1 MILVIVESP
10 SKCKKIESY
19 LGSGYKCVA
28 SFGHI
33 CEFKDGLKSIDKN
46 YNPTFKICKEKMKY
60 VNNIKKL
67 VKKAKEVII
76 ATDDDREGE
85 AIGWHLCKVLKLD
98 VKTTK
103 RIIFHEITKKAIQAA
118 IKNPTI
124 INMKMVEAQQSR
136 QMLDLIVG
144 FKISPLLWAN
154 INRAK
159 GLSAGRCQSP
169 ALRLI
174 YENQKEIDDLKQVFI
189 YNVSGYFTDK
199 NLEFKLNHQYN
210 HEDSMCDFLAD
221 SFEQEHKYS
230 VSKPKISIKKSPL
243 PFTTSS
249 LQQKASNE
257 LRFSPKQTMQLA
269 QILYENGF
277 ITYMRTDSVIYSKEF
292 LKKTEKFIIKTYGE
306 KYYHFQEKKS
316 KKMKNAQ
323 EAHEAIRPTD
333 IEREK
338 LPKTIAPRAVKLYNL
353 IRRNTLESCMAD
365 AKLNVIEA
373 KITAP
378 EKHFYKYRT
387 ELVIFPGWLIVNGYD
402 KTNPIYDYLLTIEN
416 GTILDYSKIYCKCSL
431 KNGKLHYTEAALVK
445 KLEKL
450 GIGRPSTFSSIISKI
465 QERKYVEKKNIEG
478 KVKKC
483 NDFELIGGEEEI
495 NEIGLERTFAAE
507 KNKLLIT
514 PVGIIVMDFLLK
526 SFDSLFNYKY
536 TSEMEKNL
544 DLVSQGQMD
553 YKKVCKS
560 CDDEINVLSKDIKK
574 TYGGDNSLYKFDEH
588 HSWMVAKY
596 GPVVKQTINGE
607 TKWLKVKKDLTL
619 EQVKKMK
626 LEDVL
631 LPKNQT
637 SSGAKELGEYKGEMV
652 YLREGKYGHYLNH
665 DKKNYSAK
673 NQENITLEEAIEII
687 EGRKSANPSVLKVL
701 SKDITIRKG
710 KYGPYIFY
718 KSEGMTKPRFL
729 KLKDLEW
736 KTMTNKGILKWISDE
751 YF

>member
-10 SKCKKIESY
+10 SKCKKIETY
-19 LGSGYKCVA
+19 LGPGYKCVA

-33 CEFKDGLKSIDKN
+33 CEFKDGLKSIDKS
-46 YNPTFKICKEKMKY
+46 YNPTFKICKKKMQY
-60 VNNIKKL
+60 VGNIRRL
-67 VKKAKEVII
+67 MKKAKEVII

-98 VKTTK
+98 LKTTK
-103 RIIFHEITKKAIQAA
+103 RIIFHEITKKAIQTA

-154 INRAK
+154 INKAK

-174 YENQKEIDDLKQVFI
+174 YENQKEIDELKQVFI

-199 NLEFKLNHQYN
+199 KLEFKLNFQYN
-210 HEDSMCDFLAD
+210 DEDTMCDFLGD
-221 SFEQEHKYS
+221 SLDHEHKYS
-230 VSKPKISIKKSPL
+230 ISKPKQTIKKSPL

-257 LRFSPKQTMQLA
+257 MRFSPKQTMKLA
-269 QILYENGF
+269 QTLYENGL

-292 LKKTEKFIIKTYGE
+292 LKKAEKFITDKYGE

-316 KKMKNAQ
+316 KKMQNAQ
-323 EAHEAIRPTD
+323 EAHEAIRPTS
-333 IEREK
+333 IEKVELPINIDEK
-338 LPKTIAPRAVKLYNL
+338 AVRLYNL

-373 KITAP
+373 KISAP

-387 ELVIFPGWLIVNGYD
+387 ELVVFPGWLIVSGYD

-416 GTILDYSKIYCKCSL
+416 GTILDYIRIYCKCSL

-465 QERKYVEKKNIEG
+465 QDKKYVEKKNIEG

-483 NDFELIGGEEEI
+483 NDFELISGEEEI
-495 NEIGLERTFAAE
+495 NEIEVERTFAAE
-507 KNKLLIT
+507 KNKLVIT
-514 PVGIIVMDFLLK
+514 PVGIIVIEFLLRT
-526 SFDSLFNYKY
+526 FESLFNYEY

-544 DLVSQGQMD
+544 DMVSQGTMN
-553 YKKVCKS
+553 YKKICKS
-560 CDDEINVLSKDIKK
+560 CDDEIALLSKDIKK
-574 TYGGDNSLYKFDEH
+574 TYGGDNSLHKFDEH
-588 HSWMVAKY
+588 HSWMIAKY
-596 GPVVKQTINGE
+596 GPVVKQTINSE

-619 EQVKKMK
+619 AQVKKMK

-631 LPKNQT
+631 LPKSQT

-652 YLREGKYGHYLNH
+652 FLREGKYGHYLNH
-665 DKKNYSAK
+665 TKKNYSAK
-673 NQENITLEEAIEII
+673 GQENITLKEAIEII

-701 SKDITIRKG
+701 NKDITIRKG

-736 KTMTNKGILKWISDE
+736 KTMSNKGILKWINE
-751 YF
+751 QYF

>member
-19 LGSGYKCVA
+19 LGPGYKCVA

-46 YNPTFKICKEKMKY
+46 YNPTFKICKKKMQY
-60 VNNIKKL
+60 VGNIRRLMKKS
-67 VKKAKEVII
+67 KEVII

-98 VKTTK
+98 LKTTK
-103 RIIFHEITKKAIQAA
+103 RIIFHEITKKAIQNA

-124 INMKMVEAQQSR
+124 INMKMVQAQQSR

-144 FKISPLLWAN
+144 FKVSPLLWSN
-154 INRAK
+154 INNKK

-199 NLEFKLNHQYN
+199 KLEFKLNFQYN
-210 HEDSMCDFLAD
+210 DEDTMCDFLGESLD
-221 SFEQEHKYS
+221 HEHIYS
-230 VSKPKISIKKSPL
+230 VSKPKQTIKKSPL

-257 LRFSPKQTMQLA
+257 MRFSPKQTMKLA
-269 QILYENGF
+269 QTLYENGL

-292 LKKTEKFIIKTYGE
+292 LKKAQKFITDKYGE

-316 KKMKNAQ
+316 KKMQNAQ
-323 EAHEAIRPTD
+323 EAHEAIRPTNIGKVELPINID
-333 IEREK
+333 EK
-338 LPKTIAPRAVKLYNL
+338 AVRLYNL

-365 AKLNVIEA
+365 AKLTVIEA
-373 KITAP
+373 KISAP

-387 ELVIFPGWLIVNGYD
+387 ELVVFPGWLIVAGYD

-416 GTILDYSKIYCKCSL
+416 DTILDYIRIYCKCSL

-465 QERKYVEKKNIEG
+465 QERKYVEKKNIKG

-483 NDFELIGGEEEI
+483 NDFELISGEEEI
-495 NEIGLERTFAAE
+495 NEIEVERTFAAE
-507 KNKLLIT
+507 KNKLVIT
-514 PVGIIVMDFLLK
+514 PVGIIVIEFLLRT
-526 SFDSLFNYKY
+526 FESLFNYEY

-544 DLVSQGQMD
+544 DMVSQGTMD
-553 YKKVCKS
+553 YKKICKS
-560 CDDEINVLSKDIKK
+560 CDDEIALLSKDIKK
-574 TYGGDNSLYKFDEH
+574 TYGGDNSLHKFDEH

-619 EQVKKMK
+619 AQVKKMK

-631 LPKNQT
+631 LPKSQT

-652 YLREGKYGHYLNH
+652 FLREGKYGHYLNH
-665 DKKNYSAK
+665 AKKNYSAK
-673 NQENITLEEAIEII
+673 GQKNITLEEAIEII

-701 SKDITIRKG
+701 NKDITIRKG

-736 KTMTNKGILKWISDE
+736 KTMTNKGILKWINDE